1 MSLRVS
7 LSYPGLCRTLLTSL
21 RSYFQLLW
29 YMLCTEEGSATWWCT
44 STQNS
49 AVNIF
54 CQAPVQSPDFSL
66 GTRSWLCFPPVT
78 TTTRT
83 NKNPHQNLAEG
94 EVLEIRNLTH
104 KLLMGYWLSLGSWGS
119 EGPISQEEQEEQAP
133 PPKSIRRG
141 CTRSLKFD
149 I

>member
-78 TTTRT
+78 TKTRRT
-83 NKNPHQNLAEG
+83 RRR
-94 EVLEIRNLTH
+94 IT
-104 KLLMGYWLSLGSWGS
+104 
-119 EGPISQEEQEEQAP
+119 
-133 PPKSIRRG
+133 RRG
-141 CTRSLKFD
+141 SKLQVWFTPFFAFHPHCHPMPSVVIDSYLQLRQTSCSSHNSSAPACSAH
-149 I
+149 IICVSN